1 MQKQL
6 FFLAACIALL
16 LAMSSVGQAQTEFM
30 GYQSFAGNEIYGTV
44 VWGEQ
49 TMSQPASIVTVA
61 PPVAYTPVYGI
72 APAPPI
78 PSSQTRNTVPFVSPA
93 VPVSV
98 AYPVQPM
105 SPPVQ
110 HVLPATPVRQPVCLS
125 GG

>member
-16 LAMSSVGQAQTEFM
+16 FAMSSVGQAQSEFM
-30 GYQSFAGNEIYGTV
+30 GHQSFAGNEIYGTV
-44 VWGEQ
+44 VRGEQ
-49 TMSQPASIVTVA
+49 SQPASMMPVA
-61 PPVAYTPVYGI
+61 PPVAYTPVNGGV

-78 PSSQTRNTVPFVSPA
+78 SFSQTQKTVPFVLPA

-110 HVLPATPVRQPVCLS
+110 HVLPTTSVRQPVCLS